1 MIGQLS
7 FVDLVAPEQNISR
20 TNSSGERL
28 REARSIGNSLVTL
41 KSCIEI
47 LRENQTNG
55 TSKMIPYR
63 DSKITNL
70 YKVIFVI

>member
-7 FVDLVAPEQNISR
+7 FVDLAVSERNSR
-20 TNSSGERL
+20 TNTSGERL

-63 DSKITNL
+63 DSKITHL